1 LLPVVVRCDAA
12 LDHWGRRSNLPLLPW
27 QGRQIATE
35 NWGAGD
41 VRQGRRDTAPDDDS
55 SSKEPRTMSD
65 ATHSEIE
72 RLKRLHRGARVAL
85 AGLERLNERT
95 PEDDLRLRAQMRL
108 TRRLADRIEWME
120 AQQGATPALVAAAT
134 CSRGGAAPDTVV

>member
-1 LLPVVVRCDAA
+1 
-12 LDHWGRRSNLPLLPW
+12 
-27 QGRQIATE
+27 
-35 NWGAGD
+35 
-41 VRQGRRDTAPDDDS
+41 
-55 SSKEPRTMSD
+55 MSD

-72 RLKRLHRGARVAL
+72 RLKRLHRSARVAL

-120 AQQGATPALVAAAT
+120 AQHEATPALVAAGT
-134 CSRGGAAPDTVV
+134 CSRGGAAADSAGVH

>member
-1 LLPVVVRCDAA
+1 VRK
-12 LDHWGRRSNLPLLPW
+12 
-27 QGRQIATE
+27 
-35 NWGAGD
+35 
-41 VRQGRRDTAPDDDS
+41 GRRDTAPNDD

-72 RLKRLHRGARVAL
+72 RLKRLHRSARVAL

-120 AQQGATPALVAAAT
+120 AQHGATPALVAAAT
-134 CSRGGAAPDTVV
+134 CSGGGAAPDTVVY